1 VDDRPQIIREDKAV
15 SGHRRGECCFAARRL
30 GPAEPSL
37 ICPPV
42 FRPKLLWAAVAV
54 AVAALA
60 ITACGT
66 KKINADN
73 SQPTSPV
80 HQGAVL
86 FHERCGG
93 CHTLAAAATHGS
105 ATNVSQKERTDGPDL
120 DFRKESVQDVLFAI
134 RNGGFSGSIMPAN
147 VVVGPDAQKVAAFV
161 SKYAGSK
168 STTAK

>member
-1 VDDRPQIIREDKAV
+1 M
-15 SGHRRGECCFAARRL
+15 RRF
-30 GPAEPSL
+30 GPPGRSL
-37 ICPPV
+37 ICAPV
-42 FRPKLLWAAVAV
+42 FRPKPLWAAVA
-54 AVAALA
+54 AAATALA
-60 ITACGT
+60 VSACGT
-66 KKINADN
+66 QNINADN

-80 HQGAVL
+80 HEGAVL

-93 CHTLAAAATHGS
+93 CHTLSAAATHGS

-161 SKYAGSK
+161 SQYAGSK
-168 STTAK
+168 SSAAK

>member
-1 VDDRPQIIREDKAV
+1 
-15 SGHRRGECCFAARRL
+15 
-30 GPAEPSL
+30 
-37 ICPPV
+37 V
-42 FRPKLLWAAVAV
+42 FRPKLLWAAAVV
-54 AVAALA
+54 AVAAFA
-60 ITACGT
+60 ISACGT

-73 SQPTSPV
+73 AHPTSPV

-86 FHERCGG
+86 FRERCGG
-93 CHTLAAAATHGS
+93 CHTLGAAATHGS

-161 SKYAGSK
+161 SQYAGSK
-168 STTAK
+168 SSAAK

>member
-1 VDDRPQIIREDKAV
+1 
-15 SGHRRGECCFAARRL
+15 
-30 GPAEPSL
+30 
-37 ICPPV
+37 V
-42 FRPKLLWAAVAV
+42 FRPKPLWAAVLV

-60 ITACGT
+60 VSACGT

-73 SQPTSPV
+73 SQPSSPV

-93 CHTLAAAATHGS
+93 CHTLGAAATHGS

-120 DFRKESVQDVLFAI
+120 DFRKETVQDVLFAI

-147 VVVGPDAQKVAAFV
+147 VVVGQDAQKVAAFV
-161 SKYAGSK
+161 SQYAGSK
-168 STTAK
+168 SSSAK